1 MSYTQL
7 LYHIVFRTKGNKK
20 TINEQ
25 NEKELY
31 AYIFGYIKNKKSILY
46 RINGT
51 ENHIHLL
58 IDLHPTLSLS
68 GFMRDLKEA
77 SSKWLKQNSNFPM
90 FEFWA
95 EGYGAFTYSIKEKD
109 TIINYIKNQKEHHKN
124 KSFRDEYVE
133 FLIKFD
139 VNFDQTYVFEF
150 YDDKTD

>member
-95 EGYGAFTYSIKEKD
+95 EGYGAFTYSIEEKD
-109 TIINYIKNQKEHHKN
+109 TIINYIKNQKEHHKTV
-124 KSFRDEYVE
+124 SFKEEFRAFLEENGVEIDERY
-133 FLIKFD
+133 FLKD
-139 VNFDQTYVFEF
+139 
-150 YDDKTD
+150 

>member
-25 NEKELY
+25 HEKELY

-51 ENHIHLL
+51 EDHIHLL
-58 IDLHPTLSLS
+58 IDLHPTHSLS
-68 GFMRDLKEA
+68 GFIRDLKEA
-77 SSKWLKQNSNFPM
+77 SSKWLKQNPNFPM

-109 TIINYIKNQKEHHKN
+109 TIINYIKNQKEHHKTV
-124 KSFRDEYVE
+124 SFKEEFRVFLEENGVEIDERY
-133 FLIKFD
+133 FLKD
-139 VNFDQTYVFEF
+139 
-150 YDDKTD
+150 

>member
-77 SSKWLKQNSNFPM
+77 SSKWLKQNSNFPR

-109 TIINYIKNQKEHHKN
+109 TIINYIKNQKEHHKTV
-124 KSFRDEYVE
+124 SFKEEFRAFLEENGVEIDERY
-133 FLIKFD
+133 FLKD
-139 VNFDQTYVFEF
+139 
-150 YDDKTD
+150 

>member
-95 EGYGAFTYSIKEKD
+95 EGYGAFTYSKKEKD
-109 TIINYIKNQKEHHKN
+109 TIINYIKNQKEHHKTV
-124 KSFRDEYVE
+124 SFKEEFRAFLEENGVEIDERY
-133 FLIKFD
+133 FLKD
-139 VNFDQTYVFEF
+139 
-150 YDDKTD
+150 